1 MQMHVK
7 KPARGTSL
15 WQLVCFLWGCQ
26 RVRFHAV
33 HQARFVNGS
42 VILIYQ
48 RLPNISFS
56 HTEIMD
62 KPNREMSVDE
72 LERCLID
79 SCFPEED
86 MAELE
91 RAGSYRLSF

>member
-1 MQMHVK
+1 MCV
-7 KPARGTSL
+7 
-15 WQLVCFLWGCQ
+15 WGCL

-33 HQARFVNGS
+33 PQARFVNGS

-48 RLPNISFS
+48 QLPNISFS

-62 KPNREMSVDE
+62 DPNREMSVDE

-79 SCFPEED
+79 SGFLEED
-86 MAELE
+86 MAEL
-91 RAGSYRLSF
+91 ASKSKQL

>member
-1 MQMHVK
+1 M
-7 KPARGTSL
+7 
-15 WQLVCFLWGCQ
+15 
-26 RVRFHAV
+26 
-33 HQARFVNGS
+33 NGS